1 MENDLRR
8 AGALHL
14 KLPAAS
20 KNPVVMY
27 RNVARLEQIIN
38 AYNVDIVHVRSRA
51 PAWSAK
57 KACARTGRPFITT
70 FHAPYNFSHTLK
82 QRYNQILAEGARVFA
97 ISALLADHSH
107 KQYNVHRA
115 RWRVI
120 TPRITVATRREPRRV
135 QVGRRLLIRSRLQR
149 RHIARALARASV
161 VGEEGLRAH
170 RAALHHHLPRP
181 LQFLQYAEE
190 ALQPDH
196 C

>member
-57 KACARTGRPFITT
+57 TDCERTGRHFITT
-70 FHAPYNFSHTLK
+70 FPATYNFSTTQQK
-82 QRYNQILAEGARVFA
+82 PSNQIMAEGGTG
-97 ISALLADHSH
+97 
-107 KQYNVHRA
+107 N
-115 RWRVI
+115 
-120 TPRITVATRREPRRV
+120 
-135 QVGRRLLIRSRLQR
+135 
-149 RHIARALARASV
+149 ASS
-161 VGEEGLRAH
+161 LRKGGNE
-170 RAALHHHLPRP
+170 RKS
-181 LQFLQYAEE
+181 
-190 ALQPDH
+190 
-196 C
+196 

>member
-1 MENDLRR
+1 MSVPEANIGVTRVQSASSQGGPILLQVGPSLGTGGVERGTIEIAAAIVADGGTAIVASEGGPMENDLRR

-57 KACARTGRPFITT
+57 KACKRTGR
-70 FHAPYNFSHTLK
+70 SEEHTSEL
-82 QRYNQILAEGARVFA
+82 QSLMRLTYAVF
-97 ISALLADHSH
+97 
-107 KQYNVHRA
+107 
-115 RWRVI
+115 
-120 TPRITVATRREPRRV
+120 
-135 QVGRRLLIRSRLQR
+135 
-149 RHIARALARASV
+149 
-161 VGEEGLRAH
+161 
-170 RAALHHHLPRP
+170 
-181 LQFLQYAEE
+181 
-190 ALQPDH
+190 

>member
-57 KACARTGRPFITT
+57 KACERTGRHFITT
-70 FHAPYNFSHTLK
+70 FHAPYNFSNTLK
-82 QRYNQILAEGARVFA
+82 KRYRSEEHTSELQSLMRISYAVFC
-97 ISALLADHSH
+97 L
-107 KQYNVHRA
+107 K
-115 RWRVI
+115 
-120 TPRITVATRREPRRV
+120 
-135 QVGRRLLIRSRLQR
+135 
-149 RHIARALARASV
+149 
-161 VGEEGLRAH
+161 
-170 RAALHHHLPRP
+170 
-181 LQFLQYAEE
+181 
-190 ALQPDH
+190 
-196 C
+196 

>member
-57 KACARTGRPFITT
+57 KACERTGRHFILGGLLLDAATKDQRFAAIVTELTHRISRAQDRKPF
-70 FHAPYNFSHTLK
+70 
-82 QRYNQILAEGARVFA
+82 EGRT
-97 ISALLADHSH
+97 DR
-107 KQYNVHRA
+107 K
-115 RWRVI
+115 
-120 TPRITVATRREPRRV
+120 
-135 QVGRRLLIRSRLQR
+135 
-149 RHIARALARASV
+149 
-161 VGEEGLRAH
+161 
-170 RAALHHHLPRP
+170 
-181 LQFLQYAEE
+181 
-190 ALQPDH
+190 
-196 C
+196 